1 MGGKS
6 PAKTQRTPAPDG
18 GPKDRDAEGLRPRQW
33 PVLGSPANIRVGS
46 GNPGT
51 MRISAEDPLR
61 TQTSFLG
68 MLTLATLSLVPLNA
82 HADDVSPT
90 GKGVVG
96 GTLLGAEIVVATEAA
111 FKVQP
116 TWAYV
121 VGGLGGAAAGGI
133 GGYFI
138 EQSASAR
145 TSMLILAGGM
155 ALAIPTTVAV
165 LSATAYEPPA
175 TFTQDR
181 APADEPLAE
190 PPQPSRTPVAPDAP
204 ASTSPSG
211 TEVTA
216 PPATTPPTSS
226 VRKHQT
232 LARRTL
238 PLDYH
243 LSSPALI
250 GVSAQALT
258 LGVPAIELRDV
269 YSRNEVAM
277 FGVNQSTEL
286 RVPVLNFL
294 F

>member
-1 MGGKS
+1 M
-6 PAKTQRTPAPDG
+6 
-18 GPKDRDAEGLRPRQW
+18 
-33 PVLGSPANIRVGS
+33 
-46 GNPGT
+46 
-51 MRISAEDPLR
+51 R
-61 TQTSFLG
+61 TQSSFLAT
-68 MLTLATLSLVPLNA
+68 LTLATLSLASLSA
-82 HADDVSPT
+82 HAQTTEVSTT

-96 GTLLGAEIVVATEAA
+96 GTLLGAEVVLTAEAA

-138 EQSASAR
+138 ERDASPRA
-145 TSMLILAGGM
+145 TLFMLAGGM
-155 ALAIPTTVAV
+155 ALVIPVTVAV

-175 TFTQDR
+175 SFTQDR
-181 APADEPLAE
+181 APADEPVAE
-190 PPQPSRTPVAPDAP
+190 PPAP
-204 ASTSPSG
+204 AGTNPAPPTSTTPAG

-216 PPATTPPTSS
+216 PAPVVTPPEPAKTPTGSLP
-226 VRKHQT
+226 RHKA

-243 LSSPALI
+243 LSPPALI
-250 GVSAQALT
+250 GVSAEALT
-258 LGVPAIELRDV
+258 LGVPAVELRGV
-269 YSRNEVAM
+269 YTRNEIAM
-277 FGVNQSTEL
+277 FGVSQATEV